1 MERLDRHLRVG
12 QIAKVDTLVDLV
24 VLMVPVD
31 LMERVGIPSKLIQQV
46 RAPRGGL
53 VVVGLRRV
61 TEVEVEV
68 VIVEVE
74 VVVGTLEQ
82 LGTLLETVVVEVVLT
97 IVVLISLLGGY
108 TQGRVM
114 SLSH

>member
-1 MERLDRHLRVG
+1 MDRLDRHLRVG

-53 VVVGLRRV
+53 VVVGLGRIM
-61 TEVEVEV
+61 EVEVEV
-68 VIVEVE
+68 VIVEVVE
-74 VVVGTLEQ
+74 VLVPVEQ
-82 LGTLLETVVVEVVLT
+82 LGTLMETVVVEVVLT